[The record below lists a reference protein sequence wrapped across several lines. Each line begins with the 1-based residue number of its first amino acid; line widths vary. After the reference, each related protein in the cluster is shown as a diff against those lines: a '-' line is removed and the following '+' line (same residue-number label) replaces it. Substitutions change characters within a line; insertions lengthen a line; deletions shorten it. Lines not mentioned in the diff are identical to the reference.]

1 VLPDGCIDVIWTNDR
16 PPVVAGPMTVPV
28 APTLTVGSEI
38 VGVRFRPGI
47 APFLLGV
54 SAREL
59 VDRHVPLRDICSGE
73 RHRPWAEAAANDVL
87 ATKLAAI
94 EAVITTRL
102 ASIDGADPIVARAAP
117 WIARNPSGGTAAL
130 RDLFGLS
137 ERQLRRRFDEA
148 IGYGPKKLQRILR
161 LQRLLWLAS
170 QVHATERSLSHLAFA
185 AGYAD
190 QAHMT
195 REVVALTQLSPGHLL
210 TASAPHSA
218 VSDLFKTSAR

>member
-16 PPVVAGPMTVPV
+16 PPIVAGPMTAPV
-28 APTLTVGSEI
+28 APTVTADSEI

-47 APFLLGV
+47 APSLLGV

-59 VDRHVPLRDICSGE
+59 VDRHVPLRDIWSGD
-73 RHRPWAEAAANDVL
+73 RHRPWAEAAANDRL

-94 EAVITTRL
+94 ETAITTRL
-102 ASIDGADPIVARAAP
+102 ANVDGVDPIVARAAP
-117 WIARNPSGGTAAL
+117 WIARNPAGSTARL
-130 RDLFGLS
+130 GDLCGLS

-170 QVHATERSLSHLAFA
+170 QELATERSLSRLAFA

-195 REVVALTQLSPGHLL
+195 REVVALSELSPGRLIAGS
-210 TASAPHSA
+210 TRSA
-218 VSDLFKTSAR
+218 VSDLFKTPPR